1 MKKALFLICAILFS
15 NVVVLAQQ
23 LFAVNGYQYVVIN
36 SSSVSIFNY
45 YNGEDTVVIPETVTY
60 NDVKYTIVDIGGG
73 AFERKDYIVS
83 VIIPST
89 VTSIG
94 QFAFR
99 ECNNLTS
106 VVMPNSI
113 TKIDRCAFCYCP
125 VLTSFTIPESVTSL
139 GGGIFAYCPSL
150 TTLNYNARDCNGFQ
164 TGTFH
169 PFGGSNISTINI
181 GDEVEKIPENF
192 LYDMD
197 DITTVNFS
205 NNITHIGK
213 KAFAYYDNSNT
224 LNLPNSITHIG
235 EEAFLGCDNLSSITL
250 PSNLTYI
257 GISAFESCNTLNS
270 ITIPSNVARIDDE
283 AFNGC
288 SNLNS
293 VDFLTNNLTY
303 IGDGAFKNCTSLATF
318 VVPNTVDS
326 LGKKDGYVLY
336 PGTFEGCSSLTKIT
350 LGKNLKY
357 IAECTFNDC
366 TSLQTLVS
374 LATIPPTFQYADNTF
389 ANTNNVALVVGCD
402 ALPNYQNSFDWSYYF
417 SNNMTEII
425 YEVNVSSNDED
436 KGIVDMQRD
445 CSTATL
451 TATTTGDCFRFYSWS
466 DGVTENPRI
475 VNLES
480 DTNIVAIFDEIKFVI
495 DTTINQGEV
504 YSGYG
509 FNESEQGTY
518 YQYFTTDDG
527 CDSTVVLNL
536 TLNVSLNDVEES
548 TISLYPNPTRGE
560 INFSDMVGE
569 IEVMDMTGKI
579 MKKILNTSN
588 INIDFLPA
596 GFYYLR
602 LHYQDKILIRKVIKQ

>member
-23 LFAVNGYQYVVIN
+23 HFTVNGYQYVVIN

-45 YNGEDTVVIPETVTY
+45 YNGQDTVVIPETVIY
-60 NDVKYTIVDIGGG
+60 NGVKYTIVEIGGG
-73 AFERKDYIVS
+73 AFMGKDYIVS

-94 QFAFR
+94 QSAFQ

-113 TKIDRCAFCYCP
+113 TKIDRWAFCYCP
-125 VLTSFTIPESVTSL
+125 NLTSFTIPISVANL
-139 GGGIFAYCPSL
+139 GAAIFAYCPSL

-164 TGTFH
+164 TGTSH

-213 KAFAYYDNSNT
+213 KAFAYYDNFTT
-224 LNLPNSITHIG
+224 LN
-235 EEAFLGCDNLSSITL
+235 L

-257 GISAFESCNTLNS
+257 GMSAFESCNTLNS

-283 AFNGC
+283 AFQNC

-303 IGDGAFKNCTSLATF
+303 IGDGAFKNCTSLTTF

-357 IAECTFNDC
+357 IAECTFNGC

-389 ANTNNVALVVGCD
+389 VNTHNVALIVGCD

-425 YEVNVSSNDED
+425 YDVNVYSNDED

>member
-23 LFAVNGYQYVVIN
+23 HFTVNGYQYVVIN

-45 YNGEDTVVIPETVTY
+45 YNGQDTVVIPETVIY
-60 NDVKYTIVDIGGG
+60 NGVKYTIVEIGGG
-73 AFERKDYIVS
+73 AFMGKDYIVS

-94 QFAFR
+94 QSAFQ

-113 TKIDRCAFCYCP
+113 TKIDRWAFCYCP
-125 VLTSFTIPESVTSL
+125 NLTSFTIPISVANL
-139 GGGIFAYCPSL
+139 GAAIFAYCPSL

-164 TGTFH
+164 TGTSH

-213 KAFAYYDNSNT
+213 KAFAYYDNFTT
-224 LNLPNSITHIG
+224 LN
-235 EEAFLGCDNLSSITL
+235 L

-257 GISAFESCNTLNS
+257 GMSAFESCNTLNS

-283 AFNGC
+283 AFQNC

-303 IGDGAFKNCTSLATF
+303 IGDGAFKNCTSLTTF

-357 IAECTFNDC
+357 IAECTFNGC

-389 ANTNNVALVVGCD
+389 VNTHNVALIVGCD

-417 SNNMTEII
+417 ANNMTEII
-425 YEVNVSSNDED
+425 YDVNVYSNDED

>member
-23 LFAVNGYQYVVIN
+23 HFTVNGYQYVVIN

-45 YNGEDTVVIPETVTY
+45 YNGQDTVVIPETVIY
-60 NDVKYTIVDIGGG
+60 NGVKYTIVEIGGG
-73 AFERKDYIVS
+73 AFMGKDYIVS

-94 QFAFR
+94 QSAFQ

-113 TKIDRCAFCYCP
+113 TKIDRWAFCYCP
-125 VLTSFTIPESVTSL
+125 NLTSFTIPISVANL
-139 GGGIFAYCPSL
+139 GAAIFAYCPSL

-164 TGTFH
+164 TGTSH

-224 LNLPNSITHIG
+224 LNLPNSIT
-235 EEAFLGCDNLSSITL
+235 
-250 PSNLTYI
+250 YI
-257 GISAFESCNTLNS
+257 GIGAFESCNTLNS

-283 AFNGC
+283 AFQNC

-303 IGDGAFKNCTSLATF
+303 IGDGAFKNCTSLTTF

-357 IAECTFNDC
+357 ISECAFNDC

-389 ANTNNVALVVGCD
+389 VNTHNVALIVGCD

-417 SNNMTEII
+417 ANNMTEII
-425 YEVNVSSNDED
+425 YDVNVYSNDED

>member
-1 MKKALFLICAILFS
+1 M
-15 NVVVLAQQ
+15 
-23 LFAVNGYQYVVIN
+23 
-36 SSSVSIFNY
+36 
-45 YNGEDTVVIPETVTY
+45 
-60 NDVKYTIVDIGGG
+60 
-73 AFERKDYIVS
+73 
-83 VIIPST
+83 
-89 VTSIG
+89 
-94 QFAFR
+94 
-99 ECNNLTS
+99 
-106 VVMPNSI
+106 
-113 TKIDRCAFCYCP
+113 
-125 VLTSFTIPESVTSL
+125 
-139 GGGIFAYCPSL
+139 
-150 TTLNYNARDCNGFQ
+150 
-164 TGTFH
+164 
-169 PFGGSNISTINI
+169 
-181 GDEVEKIPENF
+181 
-192 LYDMD
+192 
-197 DITTVNFS
+197 
-205 NNITHIGK
+205 
-213 KAFAYYDNSNT
+213 
-224 LNLPNSITHIG
+224 
-235 EEAFLGCDNLSSITL
+235 
-250 PSNLTYI
+250 
-257 GISAFESCNTLNS
+257 
-270 ITIPSNVARIDDE
+270 
-283 AFNGC
+283 
-288 SNLNS
+288 
-293 VDFLTNNLTY
+293 
-303 IGDGAFKNCTSLATF
+303 
-318 VVPNTVDS
+318 
-326 LGKKDGYVLY
+326 
-336 PGTFEGCSSLTKIT
+336 
-350 LGKNLKY
+350 KY
-357 IAECTFNDC
+357 ISECAFNDC

-389 ANTNNVALVVGCD
+389 VNTHNVALIVGCD

-417 SNNMTEII
+417 ANNMTEII
-425 YEVNVSSNDED
+425 YDVNVYSNDED

>member
-23 LFAVNGYQYVVIN
+23 HFTVNGYQYVVIN
-36 SSSVSIFNY
+36 SNSVSIFNY
-45 YNGEDTVVIPETVTY
+45 YNGQDTVVIPETVIY
-60 NDVKYTIVDIGGG
+60 NGVKYTIVEIGGG
-73 AFERKDYIVS
+73 AFMGKDYIVS

-94 QFAFR
+94 QSAFQ

-113 TKIDRCAFCYCP
+113 TKIDRWAFCYCP
-125 VLTSFTIPESVTSL
+125 NLTSFTIPISVANL
-139 GGGIFAYCPSL
+139 GAAIFAYCPSL

-164 TGTFH
+164 TGTSH

-213 KAFAYYDNSNT
+213 KAFAYYDNFTT
-224 LNLPNSITHIG
+224 LNLPN
-235 EEAFLGCDNLSSITL
+235 
-250 PSNLTYI
+250 NLTYI
-257 GISAFESCNTLNS
+257 GIGAFESCNTLNS

-283 AFNGC
+283 AFQNC

-357 IAECTFNDC
+357 IAECTFNGC

-389 ANTNNVALVVGCD
+389 ANTNNVALIVGCD

-425 YEVNVSSNDED
+425 YDVNVYSNDED

-579 MKKILNTSN
+579 MKKVLNTSN